1 MPSKHADRLGNQRV
15 INDYDI
21 YLRACSNLIYSDG
34 EKMADS
40 GASKAIAS
48 FGDNPICKNDV
59 VALKAKLQPGIGR
72 AVWLTSLECS
82 SAIQPL
88 VSKNT
93 LLAIG
98 HFRMSVEIV
107 IDID

>member
-21 YLRACSNLIYSDG
+21 YLRACSNLIYSVG

-40 GASKAIAS
+40 GARKAIAS

-59 VALKAKLQPGIGR
+59 AALKAKFQPGIGR
-72 AVWLTSLECS
+72 DCVVDILGMQQRDPATC
-82 SAIQPL
+82 IQEH
-88 VSKNT
+88 
-93 LLAIG
+93 AIG
-98 HFRMSVEIV
+98 HRSL
-107 IDID
+107 